1 MEAPFKEGRKVM
13 FWKDRKEFRKKISA
27 AFPGFCQKDVLAV
40 LRRLLPGGLAGI
52 GEGMTWQLSDGE
64 TVSLPHRIWSSD
76 ALLPGL
82 PLTERQRLIYH
93 CIFTRSSDGYARQ
106 RHAEALLERETPE
119 WVMPFI
125 LDLSQDYVAEILEV
139 LYNGLRERDNGEYQA
154 FCRLNWD
161 AFHKGYDRMLSYWA
175 EYYRWYDPRTQKYCK
190 TRYRDYVG
198 WKLYAEVFGCKK

>member
-13 FWKDRKEFRKKISA
+13 FGKDRKEFRKKISA
-27 AFPGFCQKDVLAV
+27 AFPVCYRKDVTAV
-40 LRRLLPGGLAGI
+40 LRRLLPGGLAGL
-52 GEGMTWQLSDGE
+52 GGGWVWKLSDGE

-82 PLTERQRLIYH
+82 PLTERQKLIYH

-125 LDLSQDYVAEILEV
+125 LELSQDYVAEILEV
-139 LYNGLRERDNGEYQA
+139 LYNGLRERDNREYQA

-175 EYYRWYDPRTQKYCK
+175 EYYRWYDPRTQKYRK

>member
-1 MEAPFKEGRKVM
+1 M

-40 LRRLLPGGLAGI
+40 LRRLLPGGLAGL
-52 GEGMTWQLSDGE
+52 GGGWVWQLSDGE

-93 CIFTRSSDGYARQ
+93 CIFTRSSDGYTRQ

-125 LDLSQDYVAEILEV
+125 LGLSQDYVAEILEV
-139 LYNGLRERDNGEYQA
+139 LYNGLRERDNREYQA